1 MMRRYLNLE
10 AVTGCVAVS
19 QKKEAAELWGEGGPV
34 LLTMLVLYYPFRGKS
49 VVGQID
55 IVDEVM
61 ERRELREAIAPCN
74 CEGKVAGS
82 VVPVKSDKLADLIKA
97 DKVERRVLGVEG
109 IQWIRTVDNEIQ
121 SESHIVRNEKL
132 CTLCKEFASQA
143 LYYLGV
149 LPFVLECVTLVDY
162 YAPLFFLEVSKTS
175 PEEFC
180 DKVNLC
186 DSNAQVSLPKHDNA
200 CTLCQDILGEV
211 LSKLQDPDTELEVI
225 EILLKGCNKMEN
237 FVQKCKKLVF
247 QYGPLI
253 LANAEKLLEKTDL
266 CTSIHACK
274 TSQQVAETIL
284 ASA

>member
-1 MMRRYLNLE
+1 MDSRLNFL
-10 AVTGCVAVS
+10 
-19 QKKEAAELWGEGGPV
+19 V
-34 LLTMLVLYYPFRGKS
+34 LMLVISFACANAKS
-49 VVGQID
+49 LASLDVFVVQ
-55 IVDEVM
+55 
-61 ERRELREAIAPCN
+61 
-74 CEGKVAGS
+74 
-82 VVPVKSDKLADLIKA
+82 
-97 DKVERRVLGVEG
+97 
-109 IQWIRTVDNEIQ
+109 VDNEIQ

-143 LYYLGV
+143 LYYLGENV
-149 LPFVLECVTLVDY
+149 TQTQVTDILHKACSKLHSLEQQCITLVDY